1 MAEHGDPPALGV
13 AVDMP
18 ARNGAIVTTSGPNGD
33 VLRGGSVVFDAGV
46 PHARR
51 GLWLALAVVL
61 AAAIGGGWFIWER
74 PLAVRM
80 ATVTRGAAIEAVYA
94 TGVVEAITHARVGTT
109 VAGRVVAVVVAE
121 GDAVAEGA
129 MLALLDD
136 RQARQ
141 RQEDAQARLAFAE
154 QELKR
159 GQTLLATG
167 ARPLAQVQQSL
178 RERDQ
183 AAAGVELATR
193 QIADYRIVAPFAGIV
208 MRRLAQPGETLAA
221 NAALFELAAPAPLR
235 VAADVDEREIAQLHI
250 GQAVAIHADAYPG
263 RAFTASVTNI
273 RREGDSAT
281 RTFRVEADLPDD
293 TRSGGGLLIG
303 MTVDVNIVVAERANA
318 LLVPAAALR
327 HDPPAGG
334 RAGPAWVFAVV
345 DGRARRVAVTT
356 GAVGADAVEVT
367 GGLDPE
373 STVIADGAAQLR
385 DGQRVRRQP

>member
-13 AVDMP
+13 GVDMP
-18 ARNGAIVTTSGPNGD
+18 ARTGAMVTTGGPGGEAP
-33 VLRGGSVVFDAGV
+33 RGASVVIDAGV
-46 PHARR
+46 VPARR

-80 ATVTRGAAIEAVYA
+80 AVVTRGAAIEAVYA

-109 VAGRVVAVVVAE
+109 VAGRVVEIAVEE
-121 GDAVAEGA
+121 GDAVAAGA
-129 MLALLDD
+129 LLARLDD

-154 QELKR
+154 QELRR

-167 ARPLAQVQQSL
+167 ARPLAQVQQSM

-193 QIADYRIVAPFAGIV
+193 QIEDYRIVAPFAGTV
-208 MRRLAQPGETLAA
+208 MRRLVQAGETLAA
-221 NAALFELAAPAPLR
+221 NAALLELAAPAPLR
-235 VAADVDEREIAQLHI
+235 VAADVDEREIAQLRI
-250 GQAVAIHADAYPG
+250 GQAVAIHADAFPG
-263 RAFTASVTNI
+263 RAFTAAVTNI
-273 RREGDSAT
+273 RREGNSAT
-281 RTFRVEADLPDD
+281 RTFRVEVDLPADN
-293 TRSGGGLLIG
+293 RSGDGLLIG

-345 DGRARRVAVTT
+345 DGRTRRVAVTT
-356 GAVGADAVEVT
+356 GAMGADAVEVT
-367 GGLDPE
+367 GGLDPD
-373 STVIADGAAQLR
+373 STVVADGAARLR
-385 DGQRVRRQP
+385 EGQRVRRQP